1 MVLNNSKGFSGMNRF
16 LIGLLGVAALG
27 WTASAAS
34 ATTLDD
40 VKAKGF
46 VQCGVNTGLA
56 GFSAPNDKGDWTGL
70 DVDFCRAV
78 AAAIFGDGTKVK
90 FTGLSAKDR
99 FTALQSGE
107 IDLLSRNT
115 TWTISRDTALG
126 LNFAGVTYYDG
137 QGFMINSKK
146 LPGVNSALQLSGAA
160 ICVQSGT
167 TTELNLADY
176 FKANK
181 MEYNPVVFE
190 KFEEANAAY
199 DAGRCDAYTT
209 DQSGLYAVR
218 LQMSSPNDHVV
229 LPEIISKE
237 PLGPAVR
244 QGDDQWYDIVKWT
257 YFALLD
263 AEEAGI
269 TQANVDEMKNSEN
282 PDIRR
287 TLGVEAD
294 TKIGTDLG
302 LTNDWVVNIIKATGN
317 YGEIFER
324 NVGQGSTL
332 KIARGVNNLWTK
344 GGLQYGMPI
353 R

>member
-1 MVLNNSKGFSGMNRF
+1 MKKL
-16 LIGLLGVAALG
+16 LLLGALAASAG
-27 WTASAAS
+27 TAATASAGA
-34 ATTLDD
+34 ATLDD

-46 VQCGVNTGLA
+46 LQCGVSTGLA
-56 GFSAPNDKGDWTGL
+56 GFSNPDDKGDWSGI

-78 AAAIFGDGTKVK
+78 AAAVFGDATKVK
-90 FTGLSAKDR
+90 FTPLSAKER

-115 TWTISRDTALG
+115 TWTISRDTSLG
-126 LNFAGVTYYDG
+126 LNFRTVTYFDG

-146 LPGVNSALQLSGAA
+146 LSGVTSALQLSGASV
-160 ICVQSGT
+160 CVQSGT

-190 KFEEANAAY
+190 KLEEVNAAY
-199 DAGRCDAYTT
+199 DAGRCDVYTT
-209 DQSGLYAVR
+209 DQSGLYAIR
-218 LQMSSPNDHVV
+218 LTLSAPDEHMV

-244 QGDDQWYDIVKWT
+244 QGDDQWFDIVSWVHYGLVT
-257 YFALLD
+257 
-263 AEEAGI
+263 AEEMGI
-269 TQANVDEMKNSEN
+269 TQANVEEMKASEN
-282 PDIRR
+282 PEIKRI
-287 TLGVEAD
+287 LGQEAE

-302 LTNDWVVNIIKATGN
+302 LANDWLVGAVKAVGN
-317 YGEIFER
+317 YGEMFER
-324 NVGQGSTL
+324 NVGQGSPL
-332 KIARGVNNLWTK
+332 KIARGLNQLWTK
-344 GGLQYGMPI
+344 GGLQYAPPI